1 MSLFFDFLLKSETKR
16 EVCPVKIFLLFAG
29 LAKMWQKTDIKQKR
43 SDSTRAWRSDITAT
57 I

>member
-29 LAKMWQKTDIKQKR
+29 LAKMWQKTDITQKR
-43 SDSTRAWRSDITAT
+43 DDSTRAWRFDIAAT